1 MVLCHVIKSKSTD
14 TFLHVDAFHSGW
26 CKLKSE
32 IDLGLSS
39 MLEIGMVCGQVRWAL
54 RRSNLIV
61 KKGIEFE

>member
-32 IDLGLSS
+32 INMGLSP
-39 MLEIGMVCGQVRWAL
+39 MFKIGMVCGQVSGL
-54 RRSNLIV
+54 
-61 KKGIEFE
+61 